1 MNKKIKQL
9 EQSIRTKETKRDSLT
24 EQIKEEKAQLKELKN
39 AEIVSQF
46 NSLADDGVDMTKV
59 MTAIREQDLDALVT
73 LVTEKGTANE

>member
-9 EQSIRTKETKRDSLT
+9 EQSIQTKETKRDSLT

-59 MTAIREQDLDALVT
+59 MAAIREQDLDALVT